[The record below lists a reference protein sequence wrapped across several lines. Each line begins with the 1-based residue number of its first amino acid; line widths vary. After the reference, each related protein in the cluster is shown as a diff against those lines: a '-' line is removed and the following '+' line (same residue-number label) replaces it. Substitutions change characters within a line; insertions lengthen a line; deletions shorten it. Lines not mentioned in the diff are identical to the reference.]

1 MRAQRLFLNIV
12 MKNVK
17 QGLYCICHNIRGLS
31 DNRRPWKVAP
41 LRTAARD
48 FPLESK
54 SKRTEPKPNEHSII
68 ISTSMFRVHLS
79 AEQLRSSERR

>member
-1 MRAQRLFLNIV
+1 MRARRLVFNIV

-17 QGLYCICHNIRGLS
+17 QELYSICHNIRRLK

-41 LRTAARD
+41 LRTAVRD
-48 FPLESK
+48 FPLKNK
-54 SKRTEPKPNEHSII
+54 SKRTKPKPIEHSII

-79 AEQLRSSERR
+79 AEQLRSSER